1 MMTDMSVR
9 HRRDLSWL
17 TGTRGLAAFVG
28 VLWLAGQQMMKLGPG
43 TASQSEAGGPAVFGW
58 QEDLDLGA
66 KPFPEL
72 VLRVRN
78 EGEEPVHSVKLRVP
92 VGVGGTFVRDLH
104 SMGPGETQ
112 EVRVA
117 IPAPPRSARVLTEV
131 LFADS
136 TGQQWLRTETGELR
150 KLQEPPA
157 FDAEPGAYKA
167 EDHPTLRL
175 QSEGRKVAN

>member
-1 MMTDMSVR
+1 MMRGMSVR
-9 HRRDLSWL
+9 HRRGLSWL
-17 TGTRGLAAFVG
+17 TGTRGLAAFAG
-28 VLWLAGQQMMKLGPG
+28 VLWLAGQQMMKLGPE
-43 TASQSEAGGPAVFGW
+43 TASQSAADGPAVFGW

-78 EGEEPVHSVKLRVP
+78 EGEEPVHGVKLRVP

-104 SMGPGETQ
+104 STGPGETQ

-117 IPAPPRSARVLTEV
+117 IPAAPRSARVLTEV
-131 LFADS
+131 SFADS
-136 TGQQWLRTETGELR
+136 AGQQWLRTETGELR

-157 FDAEPGAYKA
+157 FDAEPGAYTA

>member
-1 MMTDMSVR
+1 MMRDMSVR
-9 HRRDLSWL
+9 HRRSLSWL

-28 VLWLAGQQMMKLGPG
+28 VLWLVRQQMMKLGPE
-43 TASQSEAGGPAVFGW
+43 TASQSEADGPAVFGW

-72 VLRVRN
+72 VLRIRN
-78 EGEEPVHSVKLRVP
+78 EGEEPVHDVKLRVP

-104 SMGPGETQ
+104 SMGPRETQ

-131 LFADS
+131 SFADT
-136 TGQQWLRTETGELR
+136 TGKQWLRTET
-150 KLQEPPA
+150 
-157 FDAEPGAYKA
+157 
-167 EDHPTLRL
+167 
-175 QSEGRKVAN
+175 